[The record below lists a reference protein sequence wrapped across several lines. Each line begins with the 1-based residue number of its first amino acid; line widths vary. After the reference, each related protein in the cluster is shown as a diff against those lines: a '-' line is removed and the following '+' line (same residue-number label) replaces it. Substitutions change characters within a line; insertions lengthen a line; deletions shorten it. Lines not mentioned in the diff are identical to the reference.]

1 VSDAAAT
8 PHLRASRGH
17 RWPGPLR
24 RLWVH
29 LMATSLDR
37 ALAEGAQPCESVD
50 LSLRAGQLVGER
62 QREQIAT
69 SIRALLDLAG
79 QDLRIFLGLT
89 RLPVERE
96 RIEANRTQLEGIAE
110 ILLGPGPVAPRGVA
124 MARRLVTD
132 FRGPIYTGGRNSR
145 LPEALSAIQSAL
157 AR

>member
-8 PHLRASRGH
+8 PQLRAARGH

-24 RLWVH
+24 RLWVR
-29 LMATSLDR
+29 LRATSLDR
-37 ALAEGAQPCESVD
+37 ALAEGAKPSDSVE

-79 QDLRIFLGLT
+79 QDRRIFLGPT
-89 RLPVERE
+89 RLPIEGE
-96 RIEANRTQLEGIAE
+96 RIEANRTRLEGIAE
-110 ILLGPGPVAPRGVA
+110 TLLGPRPVSPRGVA
-124 MARRLVTD
+124 MARRLITD

-145 LPEALSAIQSAL
+145 LPEALSAIRSAL
-157 AR
+157 ER